1 MSGNERKASRSAK
14 VAGGL
19 IALTG
24 GTLMAGVGSAAPA
37 FASASGCTGFVN
49 GLQCLEIHGNGQTVN
64 TAYESASRLASPGEI
79 CNFNAKWYGDN
90 VTTGWTTYT
99 HGVMK
104 ACWIQDAYLYWNN
117 GTQKFKANTEFEG
130 YWASRDSDGWSHPV
144 KEEIH

>member
-24 GTLMAGVGSAAPA
+24 GSLLAGVGSAAPA
-37 FASASGCTGFVN
+37 FASASGCTGYPE
-49 GLQCLEIHGNGQTVN
+49 GIQCMEIHGNGQTVN
-64 TAYESASRLASPGEI
+64 TAYESASRLYHTGEI

-99 HGVMK
+99 HGVVK
-104 ACWIQDAYLYWNN
+104 ACWVQIAYLYWKN
-117 GTQKFKANTEFEG
+117 GTKKFKANTAFEG
-130 YWASRDSDGWSHPV
+130 YWASQQSEGWSNPV